1 MNEYTPT
8 YSLNTAFN
16 SIQQTCPE
24 ALPLARRDCRFW
36 ERKKKKKHKIQ
47 TLPWEDFRV
56 AGKGKTHRWTG
67 CMSWRQAGLP

>member
-36 ERKKKKKHKIQ
+36 ERKKKKKAQ
-47 TLPWEDFRV
+47 DTNPALGRFQSGW
-56 AGKGKTHRWTG
+56 KGKD
-67 CMSWRQAGLP
+67 A

>member
-36 ERKKKKKHKIQ
+36 ERKKKSTRYKPCPGKISEWLERERRIGGQ
-47 TLPWEDFRV
+47 G
-56 AGKGKTHRWTG
+56 A
-67 CMSWRQAGLP
+67 